1 MAISLVLEIA
11 NITNI
16 MLPGFPFLG
25 PRLLGNGFSN
35 FKMFQGFLGLKYFKY
50 WALGHRLLGFK
61 FPSLRFIFASLVYW
75 SGILM
80 SKVKG
85 SKILCTLIFG
95 CQISRHR
102 FSRYKCVVLTRA
114 QVGGS

>member
-1 MAISLVLEIA
+1 
-11 NITNI
+11 

-35 FKMFQGFLGLKYFKY
+35 FKMFQVSRVSGAEVFYI
-50 WALGHRLLGFK
+50 LGFWVIDFLVK

-85 SKILCTLIFG
+85 SKILCTLIFD

-102 FSRYKCVVLTRA
+102 FSRYKCVLLTRA

>member
-1 MAISLVLEIA
+1 
-11 NITNI
+11 
-16 MLPGFPFLG
+16 
-25 PRLLGNGFSN
+25 
-35 FKMFQGFLGLKYFKY
+35 
-50 WALGHRLLGFK
+50 
-61 FPSLRFIFASLVYW
+61 
-75 SGILM
+75 M

-102 FSRYKCVVLTRA
+102 FSRYKGVVLTRA

>member
-1 MAISLVLEIA
+1 MAISLVLDIA

-35 FKMFQGFLGLKYFKY
+35 FKMFQVSSLDPRLGL
-50 WALGHRLLGFK
+50 LGHRLLGFK

-102 FSRYKCVVLTRA
+102 FSRYKCVLLTRA